1 MKYENRTSDMI
12 SKTLRKGFAALLLL
26 AAAACTEEIPDTGT
40 TGTGGRQAT
49 VSLSVST
56 TPIGAGMPGTRA
68 IPDDID
74 EGTEDGYKVE
84 DFWLMEY
91 DDKGNLI
98 GTPQYFESGD
108 LTDGETAIPII
119 LPTDD
124 GTKYQ
129 CVVVANTH
137 NKVFEAAIGDAS
149 TIDKLK
155 RLGRKIE
162 GPDDLYDK
170 GGKDLLMNCVMPVTS
185 ATDRLDCKLYR
196 NIAKLT
202 LTLKNNAGSGVRLNT
217 VQLCNVADRLC
228 YANRLYEGASAPSPT
243 TSEAGFISWK
253 AETVGIDEGGEQEL
267 TYYLPRNCRGTTDNE
282 LTSQK
287 NKKAPEY
294 ATYIE
299 IMAEDKKNGTPVRY
313 RFYPGKNMTN
323 DFNIVPNLHYI
334 LPITIA
340 GKGDTG
346 SDSRVE
352 DLGNLE
358 LKESNCYIVNPLNGS
373 AQQLYSVPIS
383 RINRFWGSSD
393 GKLAVNDDGE
403 QMDNTIST
411 NTVWVAEVI
420 WQDAPTRLI
429 DFCDEKGNRLEDKDT
444 YESTG
449 LGYFHFKPREGARGN
464 VLVGVRKESAGK
476 RYYLWSWHLWITDYN
491 PDGYGG
497 SWREGVYSYPVAG
510 GAVHRYAGSGN
521 NNVWD
526 VKYKDKF
533 IMDRNLGAMGASAD
547 APEAS
552 RGFYYQYGRK
562 DPFPY
567 PKTALYDINGEP
579 QSTFTASSGDCV
591 SIVIGKAHLYASV
604 FRPYTFYAGGNIE
617 WVQDNP
623 YTSSAWNNP
632 AWYTDGNGKSIF
644 DPSPQGWRLPE
655 NNNIWNI
662 FSNKGR
668 PNAKGYPEIGELA
681 FRNGWNFY
689 MGGLSVGETAWYPA
703 ASIRNGNNG
712 TVGGMTTGNYW
723 TSLSALYY
731 NKDGVSLMS
740 GTHSSGYS
748 VRCVKE

>member
-1 MKYENRTSDMI
+1 MT
-12 SKTLRKGFAALLLL
+12 SKTLRQGFAALLLL

-49 VSLSVST
+49 VSLSVSAA
-56 TPIGAGMPGTRA
+56 PIGAGMPGTRA

-74 EGTEDGYKVE
+74 EGTDKDYKVE

-91 DDKGNLI
+91 DDKGYII
-98 GTPQYFESGD
+98 GTPQYFEWED
-108 LTDGETAIPII
+108 LSDGETAIPII

-124 GTKYQ
+124 ETEYQ

-196 NIAKLT
+196 NVAKLT

-228 YANRLYEGASAPSPT
+228 YANRLYEGAPTPSPT

-253 AETVGIDEGGEQEL
+253 AEAVGADEDGIDEGEEQTL
-267 TYYLPRNCRGTTDNE
+267 VYYLPRNCRGTNSST
-282 LTSQK
+282 LPIQK
-287 NKKAPEY
+287 NNDAPEY

-299 IMAEDKKNGTPVRY
+299 IMAEDLDTHMPVRY

-340 GKGDTG
+340 GKGDAG

-373 AQQLYSVPIS
+373 AQQLYSVPIT
-383 RINRFWGSSD
+383 RINQFWGSPD
-393 GKLAVNDDGE
+393 GKIAVNDDGE

-429 DFCDEKGNRLEDKDT
+429 DFCDEDGSILPGNT

-464 VLVGVRKESAGK
+464 VLVGVRKKSADK
-476 RYYLWSWHLWITDYN
+476 TYYLWSWHLWITDYN
-491 PDGYGG
+491 PDGYEG

-526 VKYKDKF
+526 GIYKDKF

-547 APEAS
+547 QFEAS
-552 RGFYYQYGRK
+552 RGFYYQFGRK

-579 QSTFTASSGDCV
+579 QSTFTAADNDCV
-591 SIVIGKAHLYASV
+591 SIVIDKAHLYASV
-604 FRPYTFYAGGNIE
+604 FRPYAFYAGGNFE

-632 AWYTDGNGKSIF
+632 AWYTNGNGKSIF
-644 DPSPQGWRLPE
+644 DPCPLGWRLPE

-662 FSNKGR
+662 FSNEGR
-668 PNAKGYPEIGELA
+668 PNAKGYPEFGELA

-689 MGGLSVGETAWYPA
+689 MGGLSVGETAWYPV

-723 TSLSALYY
+723 SSLSALYY
-731 NKDGVSLMS
+731 TKDNVLLML
-740 GTHSSGYS
+740 GTRSSGYS